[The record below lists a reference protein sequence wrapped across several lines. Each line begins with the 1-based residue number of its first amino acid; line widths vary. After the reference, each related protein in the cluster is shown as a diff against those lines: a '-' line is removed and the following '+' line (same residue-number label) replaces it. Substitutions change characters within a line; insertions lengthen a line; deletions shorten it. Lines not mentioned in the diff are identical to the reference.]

1 MLALRLLIIVLGA
14 VIVFA
19 LLGYSLSRD
28 PRWLRVAGYAVKAG
42 LASAVLLVLLMLL
55 ARFLV

>member
-1 MLALRLLIIVLGA
+1 MLGLRLLIIVLGA

-19 LLGYSLSRD
+19 LLGYSLNRD

-42 LASAVLLVLLMLL
+42 LAIAALLALLMLL
-55 ARFLV
+55 ARFLI